1 MHKICVCPI
10 IMLALQHNRRESI
23 KQILGSG
30 YMVVLT
36 TVLLYGY
43 MVVLTTVLLHAMIV
57 NVNKVHV
64 DKSGPVI

>member
-1 MHKICVCPI
+1 
-10 IMLALQHNRRESI
+10 MLALQHNRRESI